1 MKLYVKPTTNNKKYK
16 TEIAKKYTIFLSQY
30 PEIFSDLLYG
40 SHFDFAIYDSM
51 EKYEN
56 ETPVEIFNVFCNG
69 NGIEIN
75 PGKANGSDLEL
86 ALSVKAI
93 EKLIQTDSKEDYAK
107 LLGTF
112 YNQPDEERGW
122 IDFLLHKRTQTII
135 DMGYGRFAKTAGL
148 LDDENDT

>member
-1 MKLYVKPTTNNKKYK
+1 MKSYVKQTTNNKKYK
-16 TEIAKKYTIFLSQY
+16 TEIAKKYTTFLSQY

-93 EKLIQTDSKEDYAK
+93 EKLIQTNSKEDYAK
-107 LLGTF
+107 LLGAF

-148 LDDENDT
+148 LDDENDI